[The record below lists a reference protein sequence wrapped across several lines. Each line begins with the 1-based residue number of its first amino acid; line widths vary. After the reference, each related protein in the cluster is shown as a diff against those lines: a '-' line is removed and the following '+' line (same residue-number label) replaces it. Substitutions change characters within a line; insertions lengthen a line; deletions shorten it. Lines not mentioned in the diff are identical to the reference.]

1 MQLMVEMT
9 ARRSAVIDSQT
20 LSLRDSLVLCIVNVI
35 ENRGYVFI
43 VFVVGKN
50 TTMQINSRLM
60 L

>member
-9 ARRSAVIDSQT
+9 ARRGAVIDSQT

-43 VFVVGKN
+43 VVVVGKN
-50 TTMQINSRLM
+50 TTIQINSRLM